1 MKPLLHLFFGLILF
15 TSPSLAEPNVILI
28 TLDGIRWQEVFQ
40 DSAMPHLSG
49 DLAREGVLLGDE
61 LNSSVRVSNPVN
73 MSLPG
78 YQSIFLGTN
87 HFCFSNFCKSV
98 RKETFPETLQNALEF
113 SKNEMAA
120 FASWEQIKR
129 AYQRE
134 DSQLFL
140 NAGLDPTGLQ
150 DPVHEALDQEQKEVI
165 PKWNRPGIWSAR
177 FDRFTYAHALHF
189 LKTKKPRFLYMG
201 LLDAD
206 EWGHAGNYPEYLK
219 TLQTYDGWIRE
230 IADFLD
236 QSGDYGK
243 NTLLIV
249 TTDHGR
255 GVGGDKWREHG
266 IKHPESAKIWLYLRG
281 LGIEPGA
288 KPIPGT
294 SLSHLSIKPMILRTF
309 GLKYRKK
316 RLKSLK
322 MKSVDLA
329 PALR

>member
-1 MKPLLHLFFGLILF
+1 MKLTLLWLSSLILF
-15 TSPSLAEPNVILI
+15 ASPSQAQPNVILI
-28 TLDGIRWQEVFQ
+28 TLDGVRWQEVFQ
-40 DSAMPHLSG
+40 DSAMPHLTG
-49 DLAREGVLLGDE
+49 DLAKEGVLLGDE
-61 LNSSVRVSNPVN
+61 INSSVRVSNPVN

-87 HFCFSNFCKSV
+87 HFCFSNFCKTV
-98 RKETFPETLQNALEF
+98 RKETFPETIQKAYAF

-134 DSQLFL
+134 NSQLFL
-140 NAGLDPTGLQ
+140 NAGLDPTDLP
-150 DPVHEALDQEQKEVI
+150 DPVHEVLDREQQVSI

-189 LKTKKPRFLYMG
+189 LKTKKPRFLYLS

-206 EWGHAGNYPEYLK
+206 EWGHAGNDPEYRK
-219 TLQTYDGWIRE
+219 TLQTYDTWIRE
-230 IADFLD
+230 VADFLD
-236 QSGDYGK
+236 QSGDYGR

-266 IKHPESAKIWLYLRG
+266 IKYPESAKIWLYLRG
-281 LGIEPGA
+281 MGIEAGSQ
-288 KPIPGT
+288 PIPGT
-294 SLSHLSIKPMILRTF
+294 TMSHLSIKPMILRAF
-309 GLKYRKK
+309 GLKYRKN
-316 RLKSLK
+316 RLKSFK
-322 MKSVDLA
+322 TNSADSAK
-329 PALR
+329 PHP